1 MPATVTLSTTTL
13 TFQVEPLDT
22 EVTLASVSGVL
33 PGMRLFVDKELMAV
47 DALISGTSRVKVR
60 RGVDGTPATRH
71 YSSATVT
78 LGNADQFYF
87 QDPVGVPA
95 SAFPVSPYI
104 NAQNGKIFYAQGDV
118 AQFHGQSVNRWWQ
131 EVTTTYGTGALGV
144 RYTEANPTSST

>member
-13 TFQVEPLDT
+13 TFQVEPLET

-47 DALISGTSRVKVR
+47 TDLVDGTSRVQVR

-71 YSSATVT
+71 SSSATVT
-78 LGNADQFYF
+78 LGDSDQFYA
-87 QDPVGVPA
+87 QDPVGVPD

-104 NAQNGKIFYAQGDV
+104 NALNGKVFFAQGDV
-118 AQFHGQSVNRWWQ
+118 AQFQGQPVNRWWQ
-131 EVTTTYGTGALGV
+131 EVTTTYGQGALGV
-144 RYTEANPTSST
+144 RYSESNPTSST